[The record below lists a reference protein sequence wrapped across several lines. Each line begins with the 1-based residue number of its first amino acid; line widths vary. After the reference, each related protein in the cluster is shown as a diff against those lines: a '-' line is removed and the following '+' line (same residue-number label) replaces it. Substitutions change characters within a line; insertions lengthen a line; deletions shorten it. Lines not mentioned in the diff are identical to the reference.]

1 MTKSPRILFA
11 LVILCLLSGSAQ
23 AVLEIEITQG
33 VEGAL
38 PIAILPF
45 SGQAGP
51 LGDGDTI
58 DGIVE
63 SDLKRSGRF
72 APLSPTAFP
81 EQVPAGGAV
90 DFDLWGGKG
99 VEYLVTGAVSS
110 QGADGATV
118 SFELFDVYDGRRLA
132 GYSVPATQATMR
144 KAAHRISDKIYEA
157 LLGERGAF
165 SSRIAY
171 IISNRG
177 GRDQVVYRL
186 EVSDSDGYDP
196 RSVFTSSKPLM
207 SPAWSPDGKSLAYVS
222 FENDR
227 PEVFVQNLATGQRD
241 KLSGRAGINSA
252 PAWSPDGRRLAMTLS
267 GGRAPDVYI
276 MDINSGGLT
285 RITQGTGNNTGP
297 VWMPDGQSIVFTSDR
312 SGRPQLYQV
321 SAKGGKAKRLTF
333 EGRYN
338 AAADVSPD
346 GGKVAMVHEDS
357 NGDRI
362 ALQDLRSGEFLVL
375 TDGRLDES
383 PSFAPNGSM
392 VLYATENRG
401 RGVLAAVS
409 VDGKVRQILRQHN
422 EDVREP
428 VWSPFTD

>member
-1 MTKSPRILFA
+1 MTKTRHL
-11 LVILCLLSGSAQ
+11 LLSLLILSLPAPPAG

-45 SGQAGP
+45 AGHTGP

-72 APLSPTAFP
+72 APLSPSSFP
-81 EQVPAGGAV
+81 QQVSAAEAI
-90 DFDLWGGKG
+90 DYARWREKG
-99 VEYLVTGAVSS
+99 VEYLVTGSVAP
-110 QGADGATV
+110 QGADSTTV
-118 SFELFDVYDGRRLA
+118 SFELFDVYNGQRMG
-132 GYSVPATQATMR
+132 GYSVPASPATMR
-144 KAAHRISDKIYEA
+144 KAAHRISDKVYEA

-171 IISNRG
+171 IVSNRG
-177 GRDQVVYRL
+177 PRDKVVYRL

-196 RSVFTSSKPLM
+196 HAVYTSAKPLM

-227 PEVFVQNLATGQRD
+227 PEIFVQNVATGQQT
-241 KLSGRAGINSA
+241 KVSGRAGINSA

-267 GGRAPDVYI
+267 GGRSPDLYV
-276 MDINSGGLT
+276 MDRDSGELT
-285 RITQGTGNNTGP
+285 RITHGTGNNTGP

-321 SAKGGKAKRLTF
+321 PAKGGKVKRLTF

-346 GGKVAMVHEDS
+346 GSRIAMVHQDGS
-357 NGDRI
+357 GDRI
-362 ALQDLRSGEFLVL
+362 AVQDLLSGEFLVL

-392 VLYATENRG
+392 ILYATENRG

-409 VDGKVRQILRQHN
+409 VDGKVQQILRQHN

>member
-1 MTKSPRILFA
+1 
-11 LVILCLLSGSAQ
+11 
-23 AVLEIEITQG
+23 
-33 VEGAL
+33 
-38 PIAILPF
+38 
-45 SGQAGP
+45 
-51 LGDGDTI
+51 
-58 DGIVE
+58 
-63 SDLKRSGRF
+63 
-72 APLSPTAFP
+72 
-81 EQVPAGGAV
+81 
-90 DFDLWGGKG
+90 
-99 VEYLVTGAVSS
+99 
-110 QGADGATV
+110 
-118 SFELFDVYDGRRLA
+118 
-132 GYSVPATQATMR
+132 
-144 KAAHRISDKIYEA
+144 
-157 LLGERGAF
+157 
-165 SSRIAY
+165 
-171 IISNRG
+171 
-177 GRDQVVYRL
+177 L

-196 RSVFTSSKPLM
+196 RSIFTSSKPLM

-222 FENDR
+222 FEDDR

-252 PAWSPDGRRLAMTLS
+252 PAWSPDGRRLALTLS
-267 GGRAPDVYI
+267 GGRAPDVYV
-276 MDINSGGLT
+276 MDIDSGGLT
-285 RITQGTGNNTGP
+285 RITQGTGTNTGP

-321 SAKGGKAKRLTF
+321 PAKGGEAKRLTF

-346 GGKVAMVHEDS
+346 GGKIAMVHQDGT
-357 NGDRI
+357 GDRI

-392 VLYATENRG
+392 ILYATENGG